1 MKRHALNCYSVL
13 LKFLL
18 KTKTCKYVVGNRVS
32 FTSKTT
38 NSEKSIYFLSLM
50 SCSINK
56 LKSHMLFTC
65 KNFVFSDFT
74 WKTNFAPG
82 NDGEAGTF
90 VYSPVLDFKKVIY
103 HLYIFCI
110 SKLFCVPGYWCI

>member
-50 SCSINK
+50 SCSTSK
-56 LKSHMLFTC
+56 LKPRMSFTC
-65 KNFVFSDFT
+65 QSFMFSNFTREKVFSSRNGGG
-74 WKTNFAPG
+74 KG
-82 NDGEAGTF
+82 GRAG
-90 VYSPVLDFKKVIY
+90 VPCPPPLSLRPWVSLRHIIQ
-103 HLYIFCI
+103 LLLSSNLCIF
-110 SKLFCVPGYWCI
+110 